1 MRTLLAFGLTLILLA
16 SCGRADQDLA
26 TYRLL
31 AMATWVDITLPR
43 DVAEREPELIRAIED
58 ELRVFE
64 RDYYAWGEGELAA
77 LNRALSE
84 SRDFEASDGMTAVL
98 RDAQNIARTTG
109 GAFDPGVGAL
119 VELWGFNSDEASR
132 QDTDEPGGQSEV
144 GPGPQTEAGRETASQ
159 PPSETEIAG
168 LLAATGSI
176 QDLVIDG
183 WKIRSQA
190 VRDAT
195 ETVEANDDGV
205 APDRRPGAEF
215 TTRFTLDLGGIAKGA
230 AVDRV
235 IARLRA
241 HGVTPALVNAG
252 GDLGVVGEPADRSW
266 RIGIQAPRSDGM
278 LGAIALHDGEAAFTS
293 GDYER
298 FYDVDGQRMHHILD
312 PRTGIPVDHTQ
323 AITVVTRSG
332 TLADAAATALFV
344 AGPGEWRS
352 MAEALGI
359 EAVLRVDA
367 TGAIEMTAAMR
378 DRFQP
383 NR

>member
-1 MRTLLAFGLTLILLA
+1 MRTLHALHGVASLALLNLTVVLLA
-16 SCGRADQDLA
+16 SCSRADNDVA

-43 DVAEREPELIRAIED
+43 DAAEREPELIRSIET
-58 ELRVFE
+58 ELRTFE
-64 RDYYAWGEGELAA
+64 RDYYAWGDGELAA

-84 SRDFEASDGMTAVL
+84 SQEFDASEGMAAVL
-98 RDAQNIARTTG
+98 GEAQAIARTTG

-119 VELWGFNSDEASR
+119 VERWGFNSDEADRGSAAR
-132 QDTDEPGGQSEV
+132 P
-144 GPGPQTEAGRETASQ
+144 PNEA
-159 PPSETEIAG
+159 EIAE

-176 QDLVIDG
+176 RDLAIDG
-183 WKIRSQA
+183 PRIRAQSG
-190 VRDAT
+190 RY
-195 ETVEANDDGV
+195 
-205 APDRRPGAEF
+205 
-215 TTRFTLDLGGIAKGA
+215 TLDLGGIAKGA
-230 AVDRV
+230 AVDR
-235 IARLRA
+235 ILARLRA

-252 GDLGVVGEPADRSW
+252 GDLGVAGEPAERSW

-278 LGAIALHDGEAAFTS
+278 LGAIALRDGEAAFTS

-312 PRTGIPVDHTQ
+312 PRTGLPVNHTQ
-323 AITVVTRSG
+323 AITVVAANG

-352 MAEALGI
+352 MAEQLGI
-359 EAVLRVDA
+359 DAVLRVDA
-367 TGAIEMTAAMR
+367 SGAIEMTAAMR